1 MVRVFALPILL
12 SAALLFGVQP
22 LFARL
27 ALPLLGGTPAVWN
40 TAMVF
45 FQTVLLLGYGYAHF
59 LTRRIP
65 LRWQWG
71 IHLAVLLGAAVALPI
86 ALPEGWQP
94 PGDRFP
100 AWWLL
105 GLMSVAVGLP
115 FFAVSTTSPLL
126 QEWFARTGHAEARDP
141 YFLYVASNLGS
152 LGSLLAYPL
161 LIEPY
166 ALLAAQTKGWSWG
179 YGLLIG
185 LVAIA
190 GAVAIRA
197 GEKGPAAVEEKDGQ
211 AGIPRF
217 ILLRWVLYAAIPSS
231 LMLSVTQ
238 YLTTD
243 IASAPLLWLP
253 PLALYLLSFIN
264 AFARRPWISD
274 WLLARAV
281 PMVAI
286 VLALLLV
293 SRATDPKLLI
303 VAVHLIAFFLLAC
316 LCHGRL
322 AKERPPA
329 WGLTAFYLAMS
340 AGGVVGGAFTALL
353 APLVFSTV
361 LEYPI
366 VLAVALFFLPTR
378 DGETPEPISR
388 FRAIAWPAVT
398 ALLVAVALA
407 AGNWVGGVNPALLL
421 APACF
426 VCFLASKS
434 PRLFA
439 GCVVVFLAT
448 SLVGKRISDQTLET
462 RRSFFGV
469 YRVQRDE
476 SMGVIRLLQGTTV
489 HGSQSV
495 DPSKKREPTS
505 YYYPEGPCGQV
516 IAALQAGGP
525 VKRVGVIGLGVGT
538 LAAYAEAGSR
548 WDFFEIDPASAY
560 FARDAGHFSYLKD
573 CRADWRIILGD
584 GRLNLGRESDGAY
597 DLLVIDAFS
606 SDAIPIHL
614 ITREA
619 LELYVRKLAP
629 QGVLLFHISNNHLN
643 LRPVLAAAAKDFG
656 VACRVRHHS
665 ASAENDD
672 SRLGMSST
680 WALLGRE
687 EVALFRQI
695 DPASWSVPVL
705 PDGFRMWTD
714 DYASLLSVWRRPE

>member
-1 MVRVFALPILL
+1 
-12 SAALLFGVQP
+12 
-22 LFARL
+22 
-27 ALPLLGGTPAVWN
+27 
-40 TAMVF
+40 MVF
-45 FQTVLLLGYGYAHF
+45 FQSVLLLGYAYAHW
-59 LTRRIP
+59 LTRRFSI
-65 LRWQWG
+65 RWQWG

-86 ALPEGWQP
+86 ALPDGWEP

-126 QEWFARTGHAEARDP
+126 QEWFGRTRHAEARDP

-166 ALLAAQTKGWSWG
+166 TLLAAQAKGWSWG
-179 YGLLIG
+179 YAVLIG
-185 LVAIA
+185 LVIT
-190 GAVAIRA
+190 
-197 GEKGPAAVEEKDGQ
+197 
-211 AGIPRF
+211 AGIITIRSGATPAPGTAPTRSLSRGPR
-217 ILLRWVLYAAIPSS
+217 LVWLRWVLFAAIPSS

-253 PLALYLLSFIN
+253 PLALYLLSFVN
-264 AFARRPWISD
+264 AFARRPWIGD

-316 LCHGRL
+316 LCHGKL

-329 WGLTAFYLAMS
+329 EGLTAFYLAMS
-340 AGGVVGGAFTALL
+340 AGGVVGGAFTALM
-353 APLVFSTV
+353 APLIFSTV

-366 VLAVALFFLPTR
+366 VLAAALFFLPTR
-378 DGETPEPISR
+378 DGSIAVRVSR
-388 FRAIAWPAVT
+388 FRAIAWPAAT
-398 ALLVAVALA
+398 ALLVVSALA
-407 AGNWVGGVNPALLL
+407 AGRWMGEVNPALLL

-426 VCFLASKS
+426 VCFLASNS

-439 GCVVVFLAT
+439 GCVAVFLAV

-476 SMGVIRLLQGTTV
+476 SMGVIRLLHGTTV
-489 HGSQSV
+489 HGSQSM

-516 IAALQAGGP
+516 IGAMQAGGAI
-525 VKRVGVIGLGVGT
+525 KRVGVIGLGVGT
-538 LAAYAEAGSR
+538 LAAYAESGSR

-560 FARDAGHFSYLKD
+560 FARDAGHFSYLTD
-573 CRADWRIILGD
+573 CRADWKIILGD
-584 GRLNLGRESDGAY
+584 GRLNLRREPDGAY

-629 QGVLLFHISNNHLN
+629 DGVVLFHISNNHLN
-643 LRPVLAAAAKDFG
+643 LRPVLATAANDLG
-656 VACRVRHHS
+656 IACRIRHHS
-665 ASAENDD
+665 ASADDDD

-687 EVALFRQI
+687 EDSLFRQI
-695 DPASWSVPVL
+695 DPSSWSVPDP
-705 PDGFRMWTD
+705 PDGFRIWTD
-714 DYASLLSVWRRPE
+714 DYASLLSVWRRKE